1 MSRKTFTMC
10 IVDRGCE
17 FSPRCLNCPFP
28 LCLAD
33 LKAPQQAQGW
43 AKLERPLS
51 AGEINQLIQSD
62 ALRSTE
68 FDHRIILWKK

>member
-1 MSRKTFTMC
+1 MRKAFTMC

-33 LKAPQQAQGW
+33 LPAPAHVGW
-43 AKLERPLS
+43 IKLERPLS
-51 AGEINQLIQSD
+51 AGEICQLIQSD

-68 FDHRIILWKK
+68 RDHRIILWKK